1 MSGESVDKCT
11 KAYFVFQ
18 VSEHC
23 FDSLKWNS
31 MLRRIV
37 LEASSNGKY
46 YLLLNDCDRSGYRT
60 TPTSFTGRCCCSCCC
75 INRKLVQRCS
85 YLSKSRHW
93 SQQLFASLYL
103 CLFICSI
110 GVASIWCLE
119 VVHFSDSFA
128 AFELWWQLHW
138 STVCQIDIVSIL
150 HECNMSHWN
159 GH

>member
-1 MSGESVDKCT
+1 MHSFNVSGESVDKCT

-46 YLLLNDCDRSGYRT
+46 YLLLNGCDRSGYRT

-110 GVASIWCLE
+110 GVASIWSTKRQFCCIRI
-119 VVHFSDSFA
+119 VVTASLVNRLPNWYREHIT
-128 AFELWWQLHW
+128 W
-138 STVCQIDIVSIL
+138 
-150 HECNMSHWN
+150 M
-159 GH
+159 